1 MLYLMQPARSHGL
14 MASIGRC
21 KNWPKKAYPCNTLW
35 ARAARPRYYYEY
47 HLETD
52 TSRGVHYTVLCLGR
66 YYVLH
71 RGRYYLVLGYM
82 QQHYSC

>member
-1 MLYLMQPARSHGL
+1 MRPSSSVLPLLIQLHCRQPLRWRSRRLNMLYLMQPARSHGL

-47 HLETD
+47 HLEED
-52 TSRGVHYTVLCLGR
+52 TSRGVH
-66 YYVLH
+66 
-71 RGRYYLVLGYM
+71 
-82 QQHYSC
+82 